1 MADVVYSHSQ
11 SRRRMKPLQSLFP
24 LPVIAAFY
32 LISVIPF
39 VACTKN
45 HTGYITRDSTIYV
58 RDTTVLDDTVYDYT
72 SGMIAYY
79 NFNGGNLNDSS
90 GHQNN
95 ITFSNAIPTS
105 DRNGRP
111 NNAYLFNG
119 SSNYMS
125 VPGSPSL
132 NSPDNLTIYAIIKIN
147 GFYTGTFHA
156 NLIVMKGYD
165 YANGEYNLSFVDTPN
180 VAPQVDTGTEHLNGT
195 YGDNA
200 AQDNA
205 PVTMGFMTTS
215 HVSVGNWYR
224 VAFTFDGTYAKLYIN
239 GVLEGTKIGTP
250 PFTPTNTNLYIGA
263 QMDPSTLY
271 PYWFNGVI
279 DEIRIYNRALPGQA
293 IAQLSNLT
301 D

>member
-1 MADVVYSHSQ
+1 
-11 SRRRMKPLQSLFP
+11 MKSIRLFLP
-24 LPVIAAFY
+24 LPVIAALFM
-32 LISVIPF
+32 ISGMPF
-39 VACTKN
+39 VACTKT
-45 HTGYITRDSTIYV
+45 HTDYITRDSTVYV

-90 GHQNN
+90 GYQND
-95 ITFSNAIPTS
+95 ITFSNATLTS
-105 DRNGRP
+105 DRYGRP

-119 SSNYMS
+119 SSSYMS
-125 VPGSPSL
+125 VPSSPSL

-165 YANGEYNLSFVDTPN
+165 YANGMYNLSFIDTPN
-180 VAPQVDTGTEHLNGT
+180 DAPQVDTASEYLNGT
-195 YGDNA
+195 YGDNDT
-200 AQDNA
+200 QVNTVIDL
-205 PVTMGFMTTS
+205 GFMTTS

-224 VAFTFDGTYAKLYIN
+224 VAFTYDGMYVKLYIN
-239 GVLEGTKIGTP
+239 GVLEGTQRGTP
-250 PFTPTNTNLYIGA
+250 PFTPNSTNLYIGA

-271 PYWFNGVI
+271 PYWYNGVI
-279 DEIRIYNRALPGQA
+279 DEIRIYNRALPA
-293 IAQLSNLT
+293 EAVAQLSNLT